1 MGSNRNQEV
10 EIKLRVT
17 DIPALRRRL
26 NQLRAQIVSPRTH
39 EYNTLYDTPKGGLA
53 RRGQLIRIRIER
65 APSESGRN
73 AHLRSSKAILTYKGP
88 SQSARSSQPT
98 IDKPTRR
105 GRYKVRKE
113 VEVAIS
119 NGEQMRQIL
128 TALGLRPLFCYEKF
142 RTTYTLPGIR
152 NLKIDL
158 DETPIGTFLE
168 LEGAPPDIDRVAKRL
183 GYSRSDYITRTYG
196 ALYIAD
202 SLRLARKPTDML
214 FRATRKL
221 R

>member
-17 DIPALRRRL
+17 HVSAIRRRL
-26 NQLRAQIVSPRTH
+26 KQIRARIVSPRTY

-65 APSESGRN
+65 APSASGRN
-73 AHLRSSKAILTYKGP
+73 ARLRATKAILTYKGP
-88 SQSARSSQPT
+88 SQPAGSSRRT
-98 IDKPTRR
+98 IDKPSGK
-105 GRYKVRKE
+105 GRYKVREE

-119 NGEQMRQIL
+119 DGEQMRRIL
-128 TALGLRPLFCYEKF
+128 SALGLRPLFRYEKF

-152 NLKIDL
+152 KLKIDL

-168 LEGAPPDIDRVAKRL
+168 LEGAPSDIDRVAKRL
-183 GYSRSDYITRTYG
+183 GYSRSDYVTPTYG

-202 SLRLARKPTDML
+202 SLRLGRKPTDML
-214 FRATRKL
+214 FRATKKL